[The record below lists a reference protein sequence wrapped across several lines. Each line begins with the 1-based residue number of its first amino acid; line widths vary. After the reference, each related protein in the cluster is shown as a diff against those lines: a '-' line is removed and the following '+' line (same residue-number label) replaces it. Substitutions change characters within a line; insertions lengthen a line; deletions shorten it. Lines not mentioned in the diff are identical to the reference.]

1 MNNKASNNQ
10 LVQDP
15 TPSPQESS
23 ALYHPADAD
32 DSSKRSSYGT
42 AALLAAFMTYL
53 AWGLIT
59 MEVPGKPT
67 WPGPHLFPVIV
78 VVAGYSLA
86 VLLAVQ
92 AWRSKPSTT
101 AEHLKTSAGVQ
112 RSILTPKWRALLIA
126 LVTLVVFGAILEP
139 AGWLIAGTIL
149 FWGMAVSL
157 GSRRFLFDLAVAAV
171 VSSTVQLAFSA
182 GLGLQLPVGLLGG
195 I

>member
-1 MNNKASNNQ
+1 MNNKASNSQ
-10 LVQDP
+10 LVQEA
-15 TPSPQESS
+15 TPSPQESP
-23 ALYHPADAD
+23 ALYHPAEAG

-53 AWGLIT
+53 AWGLVT
-59 MEVPGKPT
+59 MEVPGKPS
-67 WPGPHLFPVIV
+67 WPGPHFFPAIV
-78 VVAGYSLA
+78 VAAGYSLA

-92 AWRSKPSTT
+92 AWRSKPSSS
-101 AEHLKTSAGVQ
+101 AEHRKTSAGVE
-112 RSILTPKWRALLIA
+112 RGTLAPKWRALLIA

-139 AGWLIAGTIL
+139 AGWLIAGTVL

-171 VSSTVQLAFSA
+171 VSSIVQLAFSA